1 MQLQPKPQKLQLYD
15 GIKVIASHSPT
26 LIRTHTHKLRHSFA
40 SSPTALQPNPQIPK
54 LPPVKFN
61 ALTIEACVHRK
72 FVKHITS
79 RHLQQF
85 ELDAH
90 SHTPR
95 RQEQLGVTGMPTK

>member
-1 MQLQPKPQKLQLYD
+1 M
-15 GIKVIASHSPT
+15 
-26 LIRTHTHKLRHSFA
+26 
-40 SSPTALQPNPQIPK
+40 PQIPK

-72 FVKHITS
+72 FVKHVTS

-95 RQEQLGVTGMPTK
+95 RQEQLGMTGMPMKQHDTAYALGWLQP